1 MLRRR
6 AARPDASPDTI
17 VKAIQFVFGLPAGS
31 VKPQYPSGRKARR
44 DSSILNLRRHFKNK

>member
-6 AARPDASPDTI
+6 AARSDASPDTI

-31 VKPQYPSGRKARR
+31 VKPQYPSGRKA
-44 DSSILNLRRHFKNK
+44 